1 MAEIFQGILDEN
13 DIYSSIHNMIIS
25 IRTFYPNTATPS
37 LANRLRVDGSMYGN
51 KKIYRAMDT
60 GESYDWLNDAEAANL
75 LQTNRNKSITEQA
88 VTLDK
93 SRQTT
98 ITIDYYL
105 TKQAWITEQSFSDF
119 TGALITQL
127 DRVKNI
133 YDNGIINTFVGT
145 QISTAQKGVVGVPSK
160 KGATEEDNRLFAQ
173 KLMQTVAN
181 TMIELSDNTR
191 AFNEYAFMDSWRP
204 EQLIAVWNSEMV
216 NQLTKLDLPTMFHR
230 DGLHPDYDFI
240 LPARFWGTVNTAATA
255 GNTATVMTTG
265 ATPKEVPGEG
275 VNGAVRSLIE
285 QTIDNV
291 HYFPGDAIKTGS
303 QAPAGTSYTQQ
314 SDQFVCKMFPPEAIP
329 FMSGFVAATMFFN
342 ARSLT
347 ENHYLTWNHNTLVR
361 LSNMPFITFKIDP
374 QLPFS
379 GRKNNQAITG

>member
-1 MAEIFQGILDEN
+1 MADIFQGVLDEN

-25 IRTFYPNTATPS
+25 IRTYYPNTANPS

-75 LQTNRNKSITEQA
+75 LQVSRNKSITEQA

-93 SRQTT
+93 SRQTM

-105 TKQAWITEQSFSDF
+105 TKQAWITEQSFADF
-119 TGALITQL
+119 TGALLTQL
-127 DRVKNI
+127 DRVKAI

-145 QISTAQKGVVGVPSK
+145 QVSSAQKGLIGVPSK
-160 KGATEEDNRLFAQ
+160 KGTTEQDNRIFAQ
-173 KLMQTVAN
+173 RLMQTVAN
-181 TMIELSDNTR
+181 TMVELSDNTR

-204 EQLIAVWNSEMV
+204 DQLIAVWNAEMV
-216 NQLTKLDLPTMFHR
+216 NQVTKLDLPTVFHR
-230 DGLHPDYDFI
+230 DGLHPDYDFL
-240 LPARFWGTVNTAATA
+240 LPARYWGTVNTAVTA

-265 ATPKEVPGEG
+265 ANPVEVPGEG

-285 QTIDNV
+285 QTINGV
-291 HYFPGDAIKTGS
+291 HYFPGDAIKQGDN
-303 QAPAGTSYTQQ
+303 APAGTSYTQQ
-314 SDQFVCKMFPPEAIP
+314 SDQFVCKMFPAEAIP
-329 FMSGFVAATMFFN
+329 FMSGFVAATMFMN

-361 LSNMPFITFKIDP
+361 LANMPFITFKIDP
-374 QLPFS
+374 TITYEIS
-379 GRKNNQAITG
+379 RNSKNNG